1 MFLLKFIPDFLI
13 YLILFTSIVCYF
25 LTKFFPDFSYVLLV
39 KNCCA
44 IIIPVFIFISGMVYA
59 NNWWLQ
65 KQELH
70 TAQVE
75 VANNG
80 SKIINGII
88 FKKSEDQNKQ
98 VDLKVIEYTK
108 YITRELTKYDN
119 TCVIPQEFITIHN
132 EAIK

>member
-13 YLILFTSIVCYF
+13 YTVLLAATIGYF
-25 LTKFFPDFSYVLLV
+25 VARFFPNFSYVLLV

-44 IIIPVFIFISGMVYA
+44 IITLVFIFISGMVYA

-88 FKKSEDQNKQ
+88 FKKSADQNKQ